1 MNCRSLGPP
10 GPQWE
15 ETKNTGVC
23 DGIMKLF
30 LLQSKLS
37 PSTTHYGFFQRV
49 MTLYLKHIESVDSV
63 YGGPSMRGI
72 HQNAWKSCVLEK
84 LDVFKFASKPNVD
97 QQGVNDGIDV
107 NLCMC
112 LTHYVLLQGLG
123 MTDDWDTKK
132 HENSTFVSS
141 VHLRNCRVCL
151 LAVSAS

>member
-63 YGGPSMRGI
+63 YGG
-72 HQNAWKSCVLEK
+72 
-84 LDVFKFASKPNVD
+84 
-97 QQGVNDGIDV
+97 
-107 NLCMC
+107 
-112 LTHYVLLQGLG
+112 LG
-123 MTDDWDTKK
+123 
-132 HENSTFVSS
+132 E
-141 VHLRNCRVCL
+141 
-151 LAVSAS
+151 A